1 MTSRRSAGPACRG
14 STPPSPALPC
24 LLLALVAFLLGAT
37 PVPVAAQA
45 SPAPDATELDRN
57 LDAVYAA
64 FRGAYARLDA
74 RAVAALYHDDALYL
88 AAGEAPKRGRGEIE
102 AGFRS
107 FFDGVREGGG
117 TLALEFRILRRDVAA
132 DLATDVGYYRLAVVR
147 NGVRGNASVGRFVT
161 VSRPDGDGAWRFVV
175 DSYSAADAA
184 EYDAA
189 PPRDP

>member
-1 MTSRRSAGPACRG
+1 MPRR
-14 STPPSPALPC
+14 AL
-24 LLLALVAFLLGAT
+24 LLLALVAAFIGALPAPVGAQAL
-37 PVPVAAQA
+37 PVPPTTELV
-45 SPAPDATELDRN
+45 ELDRK

-74 RAVAALYHDDALYL
+74 RTVAALYHDDALYL

-102 AGFRS
+102 GGFRS

-117 TLALEFRILRRDVAA
+117 TLSLEFRILRRDAA
-132 DLATDVGYYRLAVVR
+132 AGLATDVGYYRLAVVR

-161 VSRPDGDGAWRFVV
+161 VSRPDADGAWRFVV
-175 DSYSAADAA
+175 DAYSGVDAA

>member
-1 MTSRRSAGPACRG
+1 MPRRAPQ
-14 STPPSPALPC
+14 LP
-24 LLLALVAFLLGAT
+24 ALVAALLITFPAPIT
-37 PVPVAAQA
+37 AQA
-45 SPAPDATELDRN
+45 LPAPRAAEQAELDQK
-57 LDAVYAA
+57 LDAVYAE

-102 AGFRS
+102 GGFRS

-117 TLALEFRILRRDVAA
+117 TLALEFRIVRRDVAA
-132 DLATDVGYYRLAVVR
+132 GLATDVGYYRLAVVR

-161 VSRPDGDGAWRFVV
+161 VSRPDADGAWRFVV